1 MQQQLSRPLRCE
13 LVFVALVVKRPS

>member
-13 LVFVALVVKRPS
+13 LVFVALAVKRPS